1 MTKRRAKTYS
11 REFREEVL
19 RLAETGEFT
28 DADIERDL
36 GLSRQLIS
44 QWRRRYGVPRGE
56 SRTTA
61 KPETLSEAEEEIR
74 HLKRELEMVK
84 QERDILKKAI
94 VIFSKDRLR

>member
-56 SRTTA
+56 SRTTS

-74 HLKRELEMVK
+74 HLKRELDMVK